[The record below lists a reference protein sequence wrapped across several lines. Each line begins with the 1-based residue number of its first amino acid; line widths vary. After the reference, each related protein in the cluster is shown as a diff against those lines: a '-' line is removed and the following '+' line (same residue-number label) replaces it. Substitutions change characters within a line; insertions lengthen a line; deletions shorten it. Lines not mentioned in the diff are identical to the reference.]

1 MPSKYQNFKIKSNI
15 ERKRREKEEDKRGK
29 PGIRRQHH
37 FSAHSLFC
45 SPSRRTPLI
54 DVLLFRSVGL
64 VFQRLSA
71 EIILAGEK
79 GRGEEEGRSDEREE
93 KKGTSEAC
101 FALCLSLSFS
111 ASSSVSFRC
120 FSFSRSSCFAL
131 SRSLAWIALQININK
146 RNKDGQEK
154 KEIREENLP

>member
-45 SPSRRTPLI
+45 SPSRTTPLI

-93 KKGTSEAC
+93 KKGVPPRP
-101 FALCLSLSFS
+101 ALLF
-111 ASSSVSFRC
+111 VFP
-120 FSFSRSSCFAL
+120 FL
-131 SRSLAWIALQININK
+131 SRPLVLSPSVVFPSLVSLASLFLALLLGLHYK
-146 RNKDGQEK
+146 
-154 KEIREENLP
+154 